1 MGSIGKNDSNREMN
15 LRAKPNVMNQLINH
29 RACDKMK
36 GHNNVTRRM
45 VITKARA
52 MTCLGGK
59 LKLLF
64 IRNALFSLFIYALLY
79 KVIKFRKVSYAPLY
93 KVIKVES
100 VMASL
105 WELGPVIFGPTED
118 FVSWLQNKGLL
129 ASSRTCSSCS
139 GAVMRLGKRG
149 DVSDGCVWRCPQ
161 CKTTK
166 SICEGSFFTKSRMP
180 LKKWLLLLHCW
191 VRQYPA
197 KDAAEEAEVDP
208 NTACDIYRYFF
219 GGSS

>member
-1 MGSIGKNDSNREMN
+1 M
-15 LRAKPNVMNQLINH
+15 
-29 RACDKMK
+29 
-36 GHNNVTRRM
+36 
-45 VITKARA
+45 
-52 MTCLGGK
+52 
-59 LKLLF
+59 
-64 IRNALFSLFIYALLY
+64 
-79 KVIKFRKVSYAPLY
+79 KVSYAPLY

-139 GAVMRLGKRG
+139 GAVMRLGRRG

-166 SICEGSFFTKSRMP
+166 SIREGSFFTKSRMP

-219 GGSS
+219 WRFVLKRPSYCVMYTGGLERCAPQHFSTRLKVLAS

>member
-1 MGSIGKNDSNREMN
+1 
-15 LRAKPNVMNQLINH
+15 
-29 RACDKMK
+29 
-36 GHNNVTRRM
+36 
-45 VITKARA
+45 
-52 MTCLGGK
+52 
-59 LKLLF
+59 
-64 IRNALFSLFIYALLY
+64 
-79 KVIKFRKVSYAPLY
+79 
-93 KVIKVES
+93 
-100 VMASL
+100 MASL

-139 GAVMRLGKRG
+139 GAVMWLGKSG

-166 SICEGSFFTKSRMP
+166 SICEGSCFTKSRMP

-197 KDAAEEAEVDP
+197 KDAAEKAEVDP

>member
-1 MGSIGKNDSNREMN
+1 MITSQNGYNKS
-15 LRAKPNVMNQLINH
+15 
-29 RACDKMK
+29 ACDDIWF
-36 GHNNVTRRM
+36 RREIEI
-45 VITKARA
+45 VI
-52 MTCLGGK
+52 
-59 LKLLF
+59 
-64 IRNALFSLFIYALLY
+64 IRNALFSLFIYAL
-79 KVIKFRKVSYAPLY
+79 LY

-129 ASSRTCSSCS
+129 ASSQTCSSCS

-149 DVSDGCVWRCPQ
+149 DVSDDCVWRCPQ

-166 SICEGSFFTKSRMP
+166 SIREGIFFTKSRMP

-208 NTACDIYRYFF
+208 NTACDIYRYIF
-219 GGSS
+219 GSSS

>member
-1 MGSIGKNDSNREMN
+1 M
-15 LRAKPNVMNQLINH
+15 
-29 RACDKMK
+29 
-36 GHNNVTRRM
+36 
-45 VITKARA
+45 
-52 MTCLGGK
+52 
-59 LKLLF
+59 
-64 IRNALFSLFIYALLY
+64 
-79 KVIKFRKVSYAPLY
+79 KVSYAPLY
-93 KVIKVES
+93 KVIKVKS
-100 VMASL
+100 VMTSL

-166 SICEGSFFTKSRMP
+166 SIREGSFFTKSRMP

-197 KDAAEEAEVDP
+197 KDAAEEAEVDT
-208 NTACDIYRYFF
+208 NTVCDIYRYFF